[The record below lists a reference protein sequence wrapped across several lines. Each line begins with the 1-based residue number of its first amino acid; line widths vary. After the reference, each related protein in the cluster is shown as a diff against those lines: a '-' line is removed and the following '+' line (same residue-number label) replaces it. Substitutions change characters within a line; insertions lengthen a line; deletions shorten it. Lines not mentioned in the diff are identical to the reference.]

1 MAVVL
6 THNAYGKS
14 QVRLT
19 KVTRYADRH
28 DLADWCVDV
37 QLAGDFAAAYT
48 DGDNR
53 RVVATDTMK
62 NVVYALA
69 RDRILATDLTADWRY
84 ADAADD
90 WDAAYQA
97 IRRALLETFAGHQ
110 SLGVQQTL
118 HALGAA
124 ALAACPAV
132 EEITLTMPNRHRL
145 LVELAPFGR

>member
-6 THNAYGKS
+6 THTAYGKS

-19 KVTRYADRH
+19 KVTRHADRH
-28 DLADWCVDV
+28 DLADWSVDV

-69 RDRILATDLTADWRY
+69 RD
-84 ADAADD
+84 
-90 WDAAYQA
+90 
-97 IRRALLETFAGHQ
+97 H
-110 SLGVQQTL
+110 
-118 HALGAA
+118 
-124 ALAACPAV
+124 ALAAP
-132 EEITLTMPNRHRL
+132 EGFGLTLARHFLESYPQVDTATVRIG
-145 LVELAPFGR
+145 VQPWQRIDVGSRPHPHAFAGGAAGRRTGALT

>member
-19 KVTRYADRH
+19 KVTRHADRH
-28 DLADWCVDV
+28 DLADWSVDV

-69 RDRILATDLTADWRY
+69 RDWRY

-124 ALAACPAV
+124 ALAVCPAA

-145 LVELAPFGR
+145 LVDLAPFGRTNPNE